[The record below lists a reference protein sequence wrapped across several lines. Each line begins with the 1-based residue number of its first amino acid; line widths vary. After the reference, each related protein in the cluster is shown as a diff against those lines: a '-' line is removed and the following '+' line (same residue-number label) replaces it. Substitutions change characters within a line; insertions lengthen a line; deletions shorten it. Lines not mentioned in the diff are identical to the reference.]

1 MIDAPADS
9 GTVVLTVD
17 VVDAAGNPLAATVRY
32 AGPDTG
38 SLVQSFAAGTPRS
51 VPRCDGTCIVEVR
64 LSDPALTPVP
74 YADRAMLTELVH
86 DLHVVFRPDAEPAP
100 VPGQAVEVVVPESL
114 IPVWVH
120 VSDAVGAP
128 KDVEVGFAI
137 DGAGER
143 QWRSAAGVV
152 ALRQTHAPCRLM
164 VEGRTVLKLGAGLVS
179 PIELFIQA

>member
-1 MIDAPADS
+1 MSARCGEWILTCTRGSCWCCWAPP
-9 GTVVLTVD
+9 GE
-17 VVDAAGNPLAATVRY
+17 AA
-32 AGPDTG
+32 
-38 SLVQSFAAGTPRS
+38 
-51 VPRCDGTCIVEVR
+51 
-64 LSDPALTPVP
+64 
-74 YADRAMLTELVH
+74 
-86 DLHVVFRPDAEPAP
+86 
-100 VPGQAVEVVVPESL
+100 EVVVPESL
-114 IPVWVH
+114 VPVWVH

-143 QWRSAAGVV
+143 QCRSLAGVV